1 MATTIAKRL
10 VATFIGASIPN
21 VLVGTLVDVAV
32 WKSAVMAGA
41 VAVLGVLQSLA
52 ESYADGKLTFDEIED
67 AFKQQ

>member
-1 MATTIAKRL
+1 MVTTIAKRL

-41 VAVLGVLQSLA
+41 VAVLGVVQSLA

>member
-1 MATTIAKRL
+1 MVTTIAKRL

-21 VLVGTLVDVAV
+21 VLIGTLVDVAV

-41 VAVLGVLQSLA
+41 VAVLGVVQSLA

>member
-1 MATTIAKRL
+1 MVTTITKRL

-21 VLVGTLVDVAV
+21 VLIGTLVDVAV

-41 VAVLGVLQSLA
+41 VAVLGVVQSLA
-52 ESYADGKLTFDEIED
+52 ESYTDGKLTFDEIED

>member
-10 VATFIGASIPN
+10 VATFVGASIPN

-41 VAVLGVLQSLA
+41 VAVLGVVQSLA